1 MRAVNMTC
9 VMVYHSKS
17 LNGEYRMVKRFLA
30 ALAALFML
38 IGPAFA
44 EVDVNKA
51 DRAALDSVKGIGPAM
66 AKAILDARRK
76 GGAFSDWEDFQTR
89 VKGVGEKNS
98 DKLSASGLTVNGQA
112 KWDTSAPKMSINWT
126 KNDTDGQ
133 RPPSGQRQPEATPAA
148 RTSAVKQ

>member
-1 MRAVNMTC
+1 
-9 VMVYHSKS
+9 
-17 LNGEYRMVKRFLA
+17 MVKCFIAVLA
-30 ALAALFML
+30 ALVMS

-98 DKLSASGLTVNGQA
+98 DKLSASGLAVNGQA

-126 KNDTDGQ
+126 KNDANGQ
-133 RPPSGQRQPEATPAA
+133 RAPSAQGQPDAKPAATMHNAKRGA
-148 RTSAVKQ
+148 RTSALER